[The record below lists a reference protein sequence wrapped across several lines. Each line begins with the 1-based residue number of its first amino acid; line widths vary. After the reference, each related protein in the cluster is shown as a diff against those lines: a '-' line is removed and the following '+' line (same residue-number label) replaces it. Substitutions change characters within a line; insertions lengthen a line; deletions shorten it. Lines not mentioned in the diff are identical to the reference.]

1 MLRFWG
7 FVLVF
12 ISLIGCNTHHAANNE
27 AGHAT
32 KHAVLPFDPR
42 GKLIYTKHAR
52 CRMDCRHITDR
63 EIHEI
68 LDSGDLNY
76 DKSDPDGMPDP
87 KWAIDGYTQEQ
98 QHLRIVIAPERDKLI
113 VITCIELGV
122 EWECHCN

>member
-1 MLRFWG
+1 MLRVFG
-7 FVLVF
+7 LILVV
-12 ISLIGCNTHHAANNE
+12 ISFLGCHTNASDKG
-27 AGHAT
+27 AGHAKT
-32 KHAVLPFDPR
+32 HAVLPFDPQ
-42 GKLIYTKHAR
+42 GKLIYTKHAK

-68 LDSGDLNY
+68 LDSGDVNY
-76 DKSDPDGMPDP
+76 DKSDPDGRPDP

-98 QHLRIVIAPERDKLI
+98 QHLRIVVAPERDKLI

>member
-1 MLRFWG
+1 MLRLFRLI
-7 FVLVF
+7 LVF
-12 ISLIGCNTHHAANNE
+12 ISFIGCNTHHSGE
-27 AGHAT
+27 KETGHGKT
-32 KHAVLPFDPR
+32 HAVLPFDLH
-42 GKLIYTKHAR
+42 GKLIYTKHAK

-68 LDSGDLNY
+68 LDSGDVNY
-76 DKSDPDGMPDP
+76 DKSDPDGRPDP

-113 VITCIELGV
+113 VITCIELDV